1 VRNGFC
7 FSVLITGI
15 KASALPNPNNIT
27 LSSLTMSLS
36 NSMVGGVNNEVVRKN
51 ICPNLQRQI
60 DEYRMKLHDFS
71 LEEEEKQTVFNFISI
86 DYKNR
91 LIRNSGFAWNSSQKR
106 RHRSIAY
113 FSLYSLLDLL
123 RRQNP
128 VSIHN
133 ECLPRFD
140 FWIAKLKGYFK
151 GEWLD
156 ELVAFSQ
163 FLHQHDNDKYCG
175 NKGTVS
181 RLEFKEKY
189 LIDWYNTV
197 MELQARPDFSDE
209 IFEEEALNER
219 FEVFEKNLMDIKAQI
234 MEVKNAL
241 KLRAELASFE
251 FDISSPTAIIRNK
264 YTKVEPPIP

>member
-1 VRNGFC
+1 
-7 FSVLITGI
+7 
-15 KASALPNPNNIT
+15 
-27 LSSLTMSLS
+27 
-36 NSMVGGVNNEVVRKN
+36 MVDSKKNEVEGKD
-51 ICPNLQRQI
+51 ICHNLQRNI

-71 LEEEEKQTVFNFISI
+71 LEEEEKQTVFNFIAL

-91 LIRNSGFAWNSSQKR
+91 RIRSGGFAWNASQKR
-106 RHRSIAY
+106 WRRFIAY
-113 FSLYSLLDLL
+113 LSLYSLLDLL
-123 RRQNP
+123 HRETP

-133 ECLPRFD
+133 ECLLRFD
-140 FWIAKLKGYFK
+140 FWITKLKGYFK

-156 ELVAFSQ
+156 ELEAFSQ
-163 FLHQHDNDKYCG
+163 FLHEHDNDKYRS

-189 LIDWYNTV
+189 LIDWYITV
-197 MELQARPDFSDE
+197 LELQNRPNFSDE
-209 IFEEEALNER
+209 IFEEESLKER
-219 FEVFEKNLMDIKAQI
+219 FEVFEQNIKDIEAQI

-264 YTKVEPPIP
+264 DTKVEPSIPLILFSTSQTS